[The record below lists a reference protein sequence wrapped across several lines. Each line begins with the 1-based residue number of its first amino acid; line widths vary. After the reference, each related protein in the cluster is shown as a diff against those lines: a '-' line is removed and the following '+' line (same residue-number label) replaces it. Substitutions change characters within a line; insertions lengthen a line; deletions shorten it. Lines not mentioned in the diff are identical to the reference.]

1 MTRKLTDRE
10 LSVAQISRETGLS
23 RSAIFWRAVKYGD
36 NSPLVGHAARLN
48 STPAKDHTGRVF
60 PSLRKMAEHWG
71 VPYAVFFN
79 RFKQGWPLEA
89 ALTAPAR
96 RKRCFTDH
104 KGNIFYSRED
114 MLKYWGVPR
123 WRYYQ
128 EAAADVP
135 LREILETF
143 GSKK

>member
-1 MTRKLTDRE
+1 MFPRQEGRSHDAEADRQGA
-10 LSVAQISRETGLS
+10 LSVADLP
-23 RSAIFWRAVKYGD
+23 GD
-36 NSPLVGHAARLN
+36 GTLPVCDLL
-48 STPAKDHTGRVF
+48 KDHTGRLF

-71 VPYAVFFN
+71 VPYAVFFS
-79 RFKQGWPLEA
+79 RFKKGWPLEA